1 MHQDRRSYV
10 LCFNFNQRKQMKKL
24 TALMLVLA
32 LNLGSIVHAAEGDM
46 TKEQYIEK
54 AVASGMD
61 SEQAETKFAD
71 LDKNKDGVLSA
82 NEQEK

>member
-1 MHQDRRSYV
+1 MP
-10 LCFNFNQRKQMKKL
+10 CFNFNQRKQMKKL

>member
-1 MHQDRRSYV
+1 MP
-10 LCFNFNQRKQMKKL
+10 CFNFNQRKQMKKL

-71 LDKNKDGVLSA
+71 LDKNKDGVLSTD
-82 NEQEK
+82 EQEK

>member
-1 MHQDRRSYV
+1 MDQDQRSYV

-71 LDKNKDGVLSA
+71 LDKNKDGVLSTD
-82 NEQEK
+82 EQEK

>member
-1 MHQDRRSYV
+1 MCSV
-10 LCFNFNQRKQMKKL
+10 LTLTKENKMKKL

-61 SEQAETKFAD
+61 TEQAETKFAD
-71 LDKNKDGVLSA
+71 LDKNKDGVLST
-82 NEQEK
+82 

>member
-1 MHQDRRSYV
+1 
-10 LCFNFNQRKQMKKL
+10 MKKL

-32 LNLGSIVHAAEGDM
+32 LNLGSISYAAEEM

-61 SEQAETKFAD
+61 SGQAEAKFAE
-71 LDKNKDGVLSA
+71 LDKDKDGKLSA
-82 NEQEK
+82 EEQK

>member
-1 MHQDRRSYV
+1 MDQDRRSYV

-82 NEQEK
+82 DEQEK

>member
-1 MHQDRRSYV
+1 MHQDQRSYV

-54 AVASGMD
+54 AVASGME

-71 LDKNKDGVLSA
+71 LDKNKDGVLSI

>member
-1 MHQDRRSYV
+1 
-10 LCFNFNQRKQMKKL
+10 MKKL

-54 AVASGMD
+54 AVASGMN

-71 LDKNKDGVLSA
+71 LDKNKDGVLSTD
-82 NEQEK
+82 EQEK

>member
-1 MHQDRRSYV
+1 MDQDQRSYV
-10 LCFNFNQRKQMKKL
+10 PCFNFNQRKQMKKL

>member
-1 MHQDRRSYV
+1 M

-71 LDKNKDGVLSA
+71 LDKNKDGVLSTD
-82 NEQEK
+82 EQEK

>member
-1 MHQDRRSYV
+1 
-10 LCFNFNQRKQMKKL
+10 MKKL

-32 LNLGSIVHAAEGDM
+32 LNLGSISYASEEM